1 MEIAGAVNEALAISS
16 RLVVTAPPGAGKST
30 VLPLTILLGTAP
42 FLPGNPRTALP
53 GAETPHFAPGNPK
66 TDSPGAEIPHF
77 APGNLKTDSPG
88 ADTPHFAPGNP
99 KTDSPGAETPR
110 FAPGGKI
117 LMLEPRR
124 LAARQI
130 AERMAYLLGEPVGRT
145 VGYRI
150 RFESRVSAA
159 TRIEVLTEGILT
171 RMLVDDP
178 ALEGV
183 DVVIFDEFHER
194 SLQSDV
200 ALALVREAQQLLRP
214 DLRIVLMSAT
224 IDTAALCRE
233 LDAPLL
239 ESAGRMFPVEVR
251 HTPEEATAQDV
262 AERVAHWVRTA
273 LREQAGDVL
282 AFLPGEGEIRRCAE
296 LLGVLRQV
304 QDDRPGQDDIKVYP
318 LYGLLAP
325 ELQRAAIAPSP
336 AGSRKVVLATP
347 IAETSLTIEGVR
359 VVVDGGFCRRLV
371 FDPQSSLSRLETV
384 RISRDMA
391 DQRCGRAGR
400 VAPGVCYRLWS
411 LATESRMAPTRVP
424 EILKADLAGTLLD
437 AGAWGESRLERLA
450 WLTPPPAAHVAQAR
464 RLLELLGALDGAG
477 RITPH
482 GRALA
487 ALPCHPRIGQML
499 LAAEGSFGKLR
510 MTDGL
515 RMTEGAGTA
524 GQPGTERSFGKLR
537 MTDRLRMTEGLAA
550 DLAALLEEKDPLA
563 ALENDASITTR
574 LEALAEAR
582 RSGRKG
588 RWARIE
594 QMAGQYRALADR
606 ARKQLAP
613 KTGDSGATPRL
624 EAGGGTEK
632 GRNRTQPAQA
642 GTANPYEAAN
652 PAGADNPYGATN
664 PTGAADPY
672 EAGALL
678 ARAYPER
685 VAKASPGSPGRF
697 LLATGEPAAVSPEDP
712 LAACGWLAVASVSPR
727 PGGVGRIFLAAPL
740 DPEDVPELIRTRDR
754 VAWDGKAAVA
764 QRERRIGGLLVD
776 ARPLSEGVREQLT
789 QAICE
794 AAQKEGTAMLDFSDE
809 VGNLQRRV
817 GAVAAWHPE
826 LGLPDLS
833 TEAVLKS
840 APAWLPPFVGRATT
854 VAELKKIDLSEALW
868 TLLSYEQ
875 QQAVERLAPSHI
887 AVPTGSRIRVEY
899 RQGAEAPVLRVRLQE
914 CFGLLDTPRVDD
926 GRRPVLM
933 ELLSPG
939 FKPVQLTS
947 DLRSFWTGTYFEVRK
962 ELRRRYPRHAWPDD
976 PLEAEAVRGVR
987 RKQ

>member
-1 MEIAGAVNEALAISS
+1 MMKPVDLPVMEIAGAVNEALAISS

-42 FLPGNPRTALP
+42 FLPGNL
-53 GAETPHFAPGNPK
+53 K
-66 TDSPGAEIPHF
+66 TDLPGAEIPHF
-77 APGNLKTDSPG
+77 APGNPNTDL
-88 ADTPHFAPGNP
+88 
-99 KTDSPGAETPR
+99 PGAETPR

-200 ALALVREAQQLLRP
+200 ALALTREAQSLLRP

-296 LLGVLRQV
+296 LLGVLRQA
-304 QDDRPGQDDIKVYP
+304 QDDRKAQDDNGTGDVIKVYP

-424 EILKADLAGTLLD
+424 EILEADLAGTLLD
-437 AGAWGESRLERLA
+437 AAAWGESRLERLP

-477 RITPH
+477 CITPH

-499 LAAEGSFGKLR
+499 LAAEGSFGRLRMTGGLR

-515 RMTEGAGTA
+515 RMTE
-524 GQPGTERSFGKLR
+524 RI
-537 MTDRLRMTEGLAA
+537 RMTEGLAA

-563 ALENDASITTR
+563 SLENDASITTR

-594 QMAGQYRALADR
+594 QMAGQYRVLADR

-613 KTGDSGATPRL
+613 KKGDSGATPRL

-642 GTANPYEAAN
+642 GADNPYEAAN
-652 PAGADNPYGATN
+652 PTGADNPYGATN

-697 LLATGEPAAVSPEDP
+697 LLATGEPATVAPEDP

-789 QAICE
+789 QVICE

-840 APAWLPPFVGRATT
+840 APAWLPPFVGRAST